1 MFMRCVFFY
10 FIKGYEPELAF
21 REMTENMSD
30 GLGCQVSKSAIMTHY
45 ALARERISRYSIHS
59 IKTKKLGGI
68 QQSCM
73 IDFLKL
79 RVKGKKKDGK
89 NEEHIVLGFI
99 EEESG
104 RSRAY
109 LVPNNKQ

>member
-1 MFMRCVFFY
+1 
-10 FIKGYEPELAF
+10 
-21 REMTENMSD
+21 
-30 GLGCQVSKSAIMTHY
+30 
-45 ALARERISRYSIHS
+45 
-59 IKTKKLGGI
+59 
-68 QQSCM
+68 M

-109 LVPNNKQ
+109 LVPNNK